1 MGRPRIHPRK
11 LYRATETGFY
21 IDQETGDELTY
32 FAYQT
37 ILPDTAFENIPL
49 GRQEKMAKKLVGFGV
64 FERLDGDPEEI
75 ERVSG
80 EPTSIRE
87 EVN

>member
-21 IDQETGDELTY
+21 VDQETGDELTY
-32 FAYQT
+32 FKHQT
-37 ILPDTAFENIPL
+37 ILPDTAFESIPL
-49 GRQEKMAKKLVGFGV
+49 GRQEKMARKLVSFGV
-64 FERLDGDPEEI
+64 FELLDGEPDVI
-75 ERVSG
+75 ERVSS